1 MSQFLTP
8 REQWLALLAK
18 LSAPSNPGAAAEALR
33 AMLPLIA
40 DFPDGA
46 FTLASLEHVA
56 RATRRTPSYGE
67 LREHLGQWWKDNR
80 PQQATRAIAHDSLP
94 HQVEALRRAE
104 LAREWDDPVG
114 IRLRWASIEDTHPMR
129 ERCRKLLGAAVARHA
144 TQHIGLIPPD
154 YWPEWY
160 VEQMQEA
167 AE

>member
-1 MSQFLTP
+1 MTFLARLT
-8 REQWLALLAK
+8 
-18 LSAPSNPGAAAEALR
+18 APTNAEAVADSLR
-33 AMLPLIA
+33 EMLKHLT
-40 DFPDGA
+40 DLPDGA
-46 FTLASLEHVA
+46 FNLTSLEYVA
-56 RATRRTPSYGE
+56 RQVRRAPSYHE

-94 HQVEALRRAE
+94 HQIEALRIAE
-104 LAREWDDPVG
+104 LRREWDDPVG

-144 TQHIGLIPPD
+144 PQHVGLIPPD

-160 VEQMQEA
+160 VEQVQEA